1 LALAGALL
9 AVFPSP
15 SRALPET
22 APPAE
27 SSPVTRDAAGQPPT
41 GVASLPTGPGK
52 AVWARDY
59 AEARQR
65 ARQEAKVVY
74 VEFSEKQCGNCNRM
88 HALMY
93 PAVNFEMMLLRMVP
107 VIVDRA
113 SADGAALAQRYGVTE
128 SPAVLILSAG
138 GAMIF
143 RVNGFDSAQELYF
156 QVNSRMKEWDK
167 INVRMIHEPEFR
179 DDPAQELALG
189 IDLADRFD
197 PEEAIARFARAAE
210 SPRADAPLRDK
221 ALSYLASAQLNA
233 RLFPD
238 ARATTE
244 KLARVTKVADLRE
257 MAELFVGSIALAE
270 GDPAAARRSWEAFL
284 RKHPKSPRRK
294 DAESRIAAL
303 SPEEP
308 KGKS

>member
-1 LALAGALL
+1 
-9 AVFPSP
+9 
-15 SRALPET
+15 
-22 APPAE
+22 
-27 SSPVTRDAAGQPPT
+27 
-41 GVASLPTGPGK
+41 
-52 AVWARDY
+52 
-59 AEARQR
+59 
-65 ARQEAKVVY
+65 
-74 VEFSEKQCGNCNRM
+74 
-88 HALMY
+88 
-93 PAVNFEMMLLRMVP
+93 
-107 VIVDRA
+107 
-113 SADGAALAQRYGVTE
+113 
-128 SPAVLILSAG
+128 
-138 GAMIF
+138 
-143 RVNGFDSAQELYF
+143 
-156 QVNSRMKEWDK
+156 
-167 INVRMIHEPEFR
+167 MIHEPEFR

>member
-1 LALAGALL
+1 VALAGALL
-9 AVFPSP
+9 AFFPRP
-15 SRALPET
+15 GGAFPET
-22 APPAE
+22 ASPAE
-27 SSPVTRDAAGQPPT
+27 SAPT
-41 GVASLPTGPGK
+41 PAEPTPQAGPGK
-52 AVWARDY
+52 AVWANDY
-59 AEARQR
+59 AEARER
-65 ARQEAKVVY
+65 ARSESKVVY
-74 VEFSEKQCGNCNRM
+74 VEFSDKQCGNCTRM

-107 VIVDRA
+107 VVVDRA
-113 SADGAALAQRYGVTE
+113 GTVGAALAKRYGVTE
-128 SPAVLILSAG
+128 SPAVLIVSAG

-143 RVNGFDSAQELYF
+143 RVNGFDSAQEFYF
-156 QVNSRMKEWDK
+156 RVNSMLKEWDK

-197 PEEAIARFARAAE
+197 PEEAIPRFSRAAE
-210 SPRADAPLRDK
+210 SPRADGPTRDK

-244 KLARVTKVADLRE
+244 KLARVASLADLRE
-257 MAELFVGSIALAE
+257 QAELFLGSIALAE
-270 GDPAAARRSWEAFL
+270 GDAAAARRSWEAFL
-284 RKHPKSPRRK
+284 RKHPTSPRRK

-303 SPEEP
+303 TPAEP